1 MRILVVEDEA
11 EMASLLASIVGEA
24 GFVVDVVGSIGD
36 ALEASRQRDYGV
48 ILLDRR
54 LPDGDGVSRLR
65 EFRAL
70 RPSARIIMVS
80 ALDALTDKVG
90 GLDAGADDYLT
101 KPFQS
106 EELLARI
113 RACLRRPAGE
123 ALPPLALGAL
133 SLDLASREVAV
144 EGRPCAFNRRELMLL
159 QAMMCRANR
168 VATRESLMEEV
179 YGLQDDVQANTL
191 DSLVARLRRRLESLN
206 ARIEVH
212 TVRGIG
218 YMLTEAPR

>member
-11 EMASLLASIVGEA
+11 EMASLLASILGEA
-24 GFVVDVVGSIGD
+24 GFVVDIVGSIGD
-36 ALEASRQRDYGV
+36 ALEATRQRDYSL

-54 LPDGDGVSRLR
+54 MPDGDGVWRLH
-65 EFRAL
+65 EFRTL
-70 RPSARIIMVS
+70 RPGARIIMVT
-80 ALDALTDKVG
+80 ALDALTDKVD

-101 KPFQS
+101 KPFQG

-113 RACLRRPAGE
+113 RACLRRPAGA
-123 ALPPLALGAL
+123 ALPPLVVGAL
-133 SLDLASREVAV
+133 SLDLSTREVAIK
-144 EGRPCAFNRRELMLL
+144 GRPCALNRRELMLL

-179 YGLQDDVQANTL
+179 YGIQDEVQANTL
-191 DSLVARLRRRLESLN
+191 DTLVARLRRRLENLD

-218 YMLTEAPR
+218 YMLTESPH

>member
-1 MRILVVEDEA
+1 MRILVVENEV

-24 GFVVDVVGSIGD
+24 GFVVDIVGSIGD
-36 ALEASRQRDYGV
+36 ALEATRQRDYSL

-54 LPDGDGVSRLR
+54 MPDGDGVSRLR

-70 RPSARIIMVS
+70 RPSARIIMVT

-101 KPFQS
+101 KPFQG

-123 ALPPLALGAL
+123 TLPPLVVGSL
-133 SLDLASREVAV
+133 SLDLATRVVAI
-144 EGRPCAFNRRELMLL
+144 EGRPCALNRRELMLL

-179 YGLQDDVQANTL
+179 YGLQDEVQANTL
-191 DSLVARLRRRLESLN
+191 DTLVARLRRRLEGLD
-206 ARIEVH
+206 AGIEVH

-218 YMLTEAPR
+218 YMLTEASR

>member
-1 MRILVVEDEA
+1 MRILIVEDAA

-24 GFVVDVVGSIGD
+24 GFVADIVGSIGD
-36 ALEASRQRDYGV
+36 GLEATRQLDYSL

-54 LPDGDGVSRLR
+54 MPDGDGASRLR

-70 RPSARIIMVS
+70 RPGARIIMIS
-80 ALDALTDKVG
+80 ALDALTDKVD

-101 KPFQS
+101 KPVQG

-123 ALPPLALGAL
+123 ALPPLVLGAL
-133 SLDLASREVAV
+133 SLDLSTREVAI

-168 VATRESLMEEV
+168 VATREALMDEV
-179 YGLQDDVQANTL
+179 YGLQDEVQANTL
-191 DSLVARLRRRLESLN
+191 DTLVARLRRRLESLE

-218 YMLTEAPR
+218 YMLTESPR